1 MKKTFSLLLL
11 CLMALTMNAQ
21 RYAVLDFEAA
31 QGISVTQDEGV
42 QQPQSNAT
50 TPAFIDLGL
59 PSGTKWKNFNATG
72 FYTYEEAVSQFGK
85 RLPTKEQWQELK
97 GECQWT
103 WTRNG
108 YKVVGPNGNSI
119 VLPAAGYR
127 DCYGDVNDVGSF
139 GDYWS
144 STPSGSDYAWL
155 LLFDSGD
162 VRMDDRDRC
171 NVLSVRLVQEGSPI
185 AIAPQPQSNA
195 TTPAFIDLGL
205 PSGTKWANSNETGFY
220 TYEEAVS
227 QFGKRLPTKEQWQ
240 ELKGECQ
247 WTWTG
252 NGYKVVGPNGNSIV
266 LPAAGY
272 RSCCGSVG
280 HVGSYGSYWS
290 STPYGSGDAWILL
303 FNSGDAGMN
312 GRNRCYGSS
321 VRLVQD

>member
-1 MKKTFSLLLL
+1 MKKTFSLFLL

-59 PSGTKWKNFNATG
+59 PSGTKW
-72 FYTYEEAVSQFGK
+72 
-85 RLPTKEQWQELK
+85 
-97 GECQWT
+97 
-103 WTRNG
+103 
-108 YKVVGPNGNSI
+108 
-119 VLPAAGYR
+119 
-127 DCYGDVNDVGSF
+127 
-139 GDYWS
+139 
-144 STPSGSDYAWL
+144 
-155 LLFDSGD
+155 
-162 VRMDDRDRC
+162 
-171 NVLSVRLVQEGSPI
+171 
-185 AIAPQPQSNA
+185 
-195 TTPAFIDLGL
+195 
-205 PSGTKWANSNETGFY
+205 ANSNETGFY

-227 QFGKRLPTKEQWQ
+227 QFGERLPTKEQWQ

-266 LPAAGY
+266 LPAVGY